1 LRSPQIAPVP
11 SSPSHMLGLCG
22 LYDGTGKG
30 PCLNESRATDTCA
43 RKAYNMPKLPPL
55 IDRVLC
61 WFGFHDFRVIDRA
74 FEFGAR
80 GGTEKVECRRCGAT
94 MARRV

>member
-1 LRSPQIAPVP
+1 
-11 SSPSHMLGLCG
+11 MLGLGG
-22 LYDGTGKG
+22 LYIGTGTG
-30 PCLNESRATDTCA
+30 SCLNKNKATDTRA

-55 IDRVLC
+55 LGHLLC

-74 FEFGAR
+74 FEFGAG

-94 MARRV
+94 MARRI